1 MIRAG
6 HGQILAARV
15 PQKQERECL
24 GEAKRA
30 WRRSRRGFESALHF
44 EIDFTARASCSSH
57 RPRINYNQNMRMEFP
72 TDASTIRRQV
82 LLALAAN
89 RSPGFHYPGH
99 LLGCIWPRV
108 GESDLEETL
117 PDTPHAR
124 NVDGTINLTA
134 FSVLLDTAL
143 ATASRLKVALGA
155 RQATVH
161 LHAQFTGVP
170 LRGELRA
177 HAHMNGRTA
186 SAAIP
191 QSLTD
196 ATVYAGSDAVCR
208 ASATFVVLPPPTGAH
223 LGPLPWQRQS
233 GELASPLNQQELDS
247 DERMIMKAC
256 KSALKRADQ
265 QHAFIEHF
273 WGAIPVSTSAGA
285 RCTIR
290 IGPHH
295 GNRVGHVQGGL
306 LLGLAAV
313 TARAAAP
320 RHPQLSAIAAWYI
333 SPGQGRALKITSK
346 RFHDGRSFAA
356 VRTEIRNADGS
367 RVLEVVSHHAA

>member
-1 MIRAG
+1 MKPDS
-6 HGQILAARV
+6 L
-15 PQKQERECL
+15 P
-24 GEAKRA
+24 
-30 WRRSRRGFESALHF
+30 
-44 EIDFTARASCSSH
+44 DARA
-57 RPRINYNQNMRMEFP
+57 
-72 TDASTIRRQV
+72 IRRRV

-89 RSPGFHYPGH
+89 HTPGFHYPGH
-99 LLGCIWPRV
+99 LLGCVWPRI
-108 GESDLEETL
+108 GENDLEETL
-117 PDTPHAR
+117 PDTPYAR
-124 NVDGTINLTA
+124 NVDGTINLAA

-143 ATASRLKVALGA
+143 ATASRLKVELGA

-161 LHAQFTGVP
+161 LHAQFTGMP

-196 ATVYAGSDAVCR
+196 ATVYAGSDPVCR
-208 ASATFVVLPPPTGAH
+208 ASATFVVLPTPPGVTI
-223 LGPLPWQRQS
+223 GPLPWQRQDIATVS
-233 GELASPLNQQELDS
+233 VPKPKELDLG
-247 DERMIMKAC
+247 ERAALRAC
-256 KSALKRADQ
+256 NAALRRANG
-265 QHAFIEHF
+265 QHSFIEHF
-273 WGAIPVSTSAGA
+273 WGALPVQTPGGA
-285 RCTIR
+285 RCTVK
-290 IGPHH
+290 IGLHH

-306 LLGLAAV
+306 LLGLAAI

-320 RHPQLSAIAAWYI
+320 QHPQLSAIAAWYI

-356 VRTEIRNADGS
+356 VRTEIRNADGA